1 MQYGKTGNF
10 KIKNELLNKKHI
22 LKLLVIFAVVI
33 KVFLNMLKS
42 LFNWKV
48 LLNLVIAIGIF
59 VGLVWLTFRWLEYH
73 TNHGQEIPVPNV
85 VNKSVHDAIKIL
97 DDTGLE
103 YEVDSANY
111 DPKYRPFQVLQIYP
125 APGSRVKDGRTVRL
139 KVNPRTWAQIA
150 VPDVIN
156 KYSGLAF
163 QRLDQVGLKIGDTIY
178 EPSIQK
184 DALLRILYKGNA
196 VNPGTRLPRFSIID
210 VVVGTGPMRNIS
222 IPNVVGLSVKEA
234 RAVITKGMFEVG
246 LVEHEDGSND
256 ESDIIYYQDPAAG
269 DVRDQGMQIDLW
281 ASKRTPAELRAKVE
295 QLNSIYRMKVDTSLP
310 PVRYEEV
317 HNEPSFDPPV
327 APAPVPKRETPK
339 PEPVKTETPKTQTT
353 APKST
358 VSGTEKPKTS
368 SSSPATGST
377 AKPAASTATG
387 QQPAQKPKAKKVVV
401 E

>member
-1 MQYGKTGNF
+1 
-10 KIKNELLNKKHI
+10 
-22 LKLLVIFAVVI
+22 
-33 KVFLNMLKS
+33 MLKS

-48 LLNLVIAIGIF
+48 LLNLVIAIGVFI
-59 VGLVWLTFRWLEYH
+59 GLVWLTFRWLEYH

-85 VNKSVHDAIKIL
+85 VNKSIHDAVKIL

-103 YEVDSANY
+103 YEVDSTNY

-139 KVNPRTWAQIA
+139 RVNPRTWAQIA

-196 VNPGTRLPRFSIID
+196 VNPGSRLPRFSVID
-210 VVVGTGPMRNIS
+210 VVVGSGPMRNIS

-234 RAVITKGMFEVG
+234 KAVITKSMFEVG
-246 LVEHEDGSND
+246 LVEYEDGGKD
-256 ESDIIYYQDPAAG
+256 DSDIIYYQDPAAG

-281 ASKRTPAELRAKVE
+281 ASKRTLAELRAKVE

-317 HNEPSFDPPV
+317 HTEPSYEAPVVPP
-327 APAPVPKRETPK
+327 PAPRREVPKQ
-339 PEPVKTETPKTQTT
+339 EPVKTETPKTQNTT
-353 APKST
+353 SKP
-358 VSGTEKPKTS
+358 VGSGTEKPKASTGS
-368 SSSPATGST
+368 QATGTT

>member
-1 MQYGKTGNF
+1 V
-10 KIKNELLNKKHI
+10 LNKKPI
-22 LKLLVIFAVVI
+22 LKLLAIFAVII
-33 KVFLNMLKS
+33 KVFLSMLKS

-48 LLNLVIAIGIF
+48 LLNLVIAIGVF

-85 VNKSVHDAIKIL
+85 VNKSVHDAVKIL

-196 VNPGTRLPRFSIID
+196 VSPGARLPRFSVID
-210 VVVGTGPMRNIS
+210 VVVGSGPMRNIS

-234 RAVITKGMFEVG
+234 RVVIAKSMFEVG
-246 LVEHEDGSND
+246 LVEHEDGSKD

-317 HNEPSFDPPV
+317 HSEPIYEAPV
-327 APAPVPKRETPK
+327 APAPVPKKETPK
-339 PEPVKTETPKTQTT
+339 VEMPKTEAPKVQTT
-353 APKST
+353 SPKPAG
-358 VSGTEKPKTS
+358 SGTEKTEKPKTS
-368 SSSPATGST
+368 TGNTSTGST
-377 AKPAASTATG
+377 AKPAASTTTT

>member
-1 MQYGKTGNF
+1 
-10 KIKNELLNKKHI
+10 
-22 LKLLVIFAVVI
+22 
-33 KVFLNMLKS
+33 MLKS

-48 LLNLVIAIGIF
+48 LLNLVVAIGIF

-85 VNKSVHDAIKIL
+85 INKSVYDAVKIL
-97 DDTGLE
+97 EDTGLE
-103 YEVDSANY
+103 YEVDSAEYN
-111 DPKYRPFQVLQIYP
+111 PKYKPFQVLKMHP
-125 APGSRVKDGRTVRL
+125 LSSSRVKPGSLVRIV
-139 KVNPRTWAQIA
+139 VNPRTWAPIT

-184 DALLRILYKGNA
+184 DALLRVLYKGNA
-196 VNPGTRLPRFSIID
+196 VNPGSRLPRFSVID
-210 VVVGTGPMRNIS
+210 VVVGSGPMRNIS
-222 IPNVVGLSVKEA
+222 IPSVVGLSVKEA
-234 RAVITKGMFEVG
+234 RAVIAKSLFEVG
-246 LVEHEDGSND
+246 LVEHEDGSKD
-256 ESDIIYYQDPAAG
+256 ESDIIYYQDPASG

-310 PVRYEEV
+310 PVHYDEV
-317 HNEPSFDPPV
+317 PISRPEPSYDPPAAV
-327 APAPVPKRETPK
+327 PVPRKEVPK
-339 PEPVKTETPKTQTT
+339 TEPVKTEPAKTTST
-353 APKST
+353 AIST
-358 VSGTEKPKTS
+358 KPAGTGTEKPKQAATS
-368 SSSPATGST
+368 SQGSGTKPVT
-377 AKPAASTATG
+377 AGNTT